1 MANTREHDKIAL
13 PTNTTHIST
22 WCIYLK
28 KIKSHEPILRNS
40 CECLLV
46 NGKKNRSK
54 LGDLERFGLLKI
66 VDDYVSVT
74 DLGYELIDIFDEND
88 ECIVDEISKTAM
100 MLRIFKSWHV
110 TNKGRDIHPG
120 SIIIDLLMDPLL
132 EGYISDHEVAY
143 FVSNKD
149 FKFDNQY
156 EEIRDYIL
164 AFRKSGGLCIAQTKT
179 TKAYIFMP
187 TFVNDWEIFEKII
200 DVSIVYDE
208 DTEIFSLND

>member
-28 KIKSHEPILRNS
+28 KIRKHEPILRNS

-46 NGKKNRSK
+46 SGKKNRSK
-54 LGDLERFGLLKI
+54 LGDLEKFGLLKI
-66 VDDYVSVT
+66 VNDYVSVT
-74 DLGYELIDIFDEND
+74 DLGLQLINVFDDNGV
-88 ECIVDEISKTAM
+88 CTVDEITKTAM
-100 MLRIFKSWHV
+100 MLQIFKSWHV

-120 SIIIDLLMDPLL
+120 SIIIDLLMDPFMG
-132 EGYISDHEVAY
+132 GYISDHELAY

-164 AFRKSGGLCIAQTKT
+164 EFRKSGGLCIAKTKT

-187 TFVNDWEIFEKII
+187 TFVSDWEIFQKIVDI
-200 DVSIVYDE
+200 SIIYDE
-208 DTEIFSLND
+208 DTEEFGLRD